1 MKMKALALLMA
12 VILSAAVTGC
22 GSAAP
27 RNPDPA
33 ETAPVQEE
41 ALEEVKAEEIV
52 NESIEEMEEAPEKEA
67 AEGGSQEEESAAAE
81 TTDNAEE
88 ETMKMIIGGTQVNV
102 AWENNDSVR
111 ALMDLCR
118 EKPLTVEMSMYGG
131 FEQVGSL
138 GRRLPSNDTYTTTA
152 SGDIVLYSS
161 NQIVV
166 FYGSNSWEYTRLGH
180 ITDKDQAGISGLLS
194 GGDVTITISMEE

>member
-1 MKMKALALLMA
+1 MKMRGLAFFMA
-12 VILSAAVTGC
+12 VILSAALPGC
-22 GSAAP
+22 SSRVP
-27 RNPDPA
+27 EKQEPA
-33 ETAPVQEE
+33 ETAADAAAAEEERAGETIEE
-41 ALEEVKAEEIV
+41 AEEDIEREET
-52 NESIEEMEEAPEKEA
+52 
-67 AEGGSQEEESAAAE
+67 AAAE
-81 TTDNAEE
+81 TTENEEE
-88 ETMKMIIGGTQVNV
+88 ETMKMTIGDAQVNV

-118 EKPLTVEMSMYGG
+118 ENPLTVEMSMYGG

-138 GRRLPSNDTYTTTA
+138 GKRLPSNDTYTTTS

-180 ITDKDQAGISGLLS
+180 ITDRDQAGMSGLLS

>member
-1 MKMKALALLMA
+1 MKMKALAFLMA

-27 RNPDPA
+27 RNPDPV

-52 NESIEEMEEAPEKEA
+52 NESTEEMEEAPEKEA
-67 AEGGSQEEESAAAE
+67 AEGGSQEEESAAEE

-88 ETMKMIIGGTQVNV
+88 ETMKMTIGGTKVNV

-180 ITDKDQAGISGLLS
+180 ITDKDQAGMSGLLS